1 MSKRLGVWLVL
12 ALAMGAT
19 QVKAGL
25 INDTVNGTYYFPDLG
40 TVFSD
45 QGNKV
50 VNPNASFTF
59 LTGLPNVTVNVSD
72 TSILATFDASGS
84 YTSGTF
90 NGYVITDITQNPLIS
105 GLSLVTNVA
114 GMDAGRVSFTGDSVS
129 VNLQGLTMSADSSIL
144 LNLNFGQTS
153 VPEPSSLVLG
163 SSGLLMLGLGMLRRR
178 RRAGTPEKM

>member
-1 MSKRLGVWLVL
+1 MSKRLGMWLVL

-25 INDTVNGTYYFPDLG
+25 MNDTVNGTYFFPDTG
-40 TVFSD
+40 TVFSN
-45 QGNKV
+45 QGNQV
-50 VNPNASFTF
+50 VNPTASFTF

-72 TSILATFDASGS
+72 TSILATFDNPGS
-84 YTSGTF
+84 YTAGTF
-90 NGYVITDITQNPLIS
+90 NGYVITDLTHSLIS
-105 GLSLVTNVA
+105 GLSLVTNVS
-114 GMDAGRVSFTGDSVS
+114 GMDAGRVSFTNDSVS
-129 VNLQGLTMSADSSIL
+129 VNLQGLKMSTDSSIL

-178 RRAGTPEKM
+178 RRA